1 MELPRSLRR
10 SGVLAAL
17 ILFAVS
23 VAPRVGHADQE
34 GLTLAGAVG
43 RALQDGY
50 AARIAALTAQQAGDA
65 YRETRGAYL
74 PHLYAT
80 SGAGTSNRRKEKLI
94 ALNESFQVKEYG
106 IAALASDEGW
116 LNVFVEQLV
125 FDMRQWRLMERD
137 KISAELARIQ
147 EGEERERVARD
158 VTAKFSEVVRLE
170 RQADLA
176 LIALE
181 DARSLD
187 SQARKLFEAGRSIEA
202 EREAVA
208 LRLAES
214 EMQARSRRA
223 EAREALESL
232 WLAIAGGDRA
242 GIPSSVAAGSL
253 PKPELGLSLAGA
265 EEAVSGSPTLRALD
279 LRRRVEEASAK
290 AASARRLPTLGFKAG
305 YSHYGADRFDLFQ
318 DQVRVGID
326 FKMPIFDGFEARS
339 AAAKAAK
346 GVQIARLRYQSR
358 LELKQ
363 ARVRELARRLE
374 SASERSVLSQR
385 RAESSQER
393 QRLTD
398 LRLQSQRATLEEALA
413 ARERT
418 ARDAEEAANA
428 YFKRFE
434 LWASLQHEMGR
445 LAPAVLGSQ
454 PAQP

>member
-1 MELPRSLRR
+1 IE
-10 SGVLAAL
+10 
-17 ILFAVS
+17 
-23 VAPRVGHADQE
+23 
-34 GLTLAGAVG
+34 
-43 RALQDGY
+43 
-50 AARIAALTAQQAGDA
+50 
-65 YRETRGAYL
+65 RE
-74 PHLYAT
+74 
-80 SGAGTSNRRKEKLI
+80 
-94 ALNESFQVKEYG
+94 
-106 IAALASDEGW
+106 
-116 LNVFVEQLV
+116 
-125 FDMRQWRLMERD
+125 

-181 DARSLD
+181 DARELD
-187 SQARKLFEAGRSIEA
+187 SQARKLFEAGRSIES

-214 EMQARSRRA
+214 EMQGRNRRA
-223 EAREALESL
+223 ESREALEAL

-242 GIPSSVAAGSL
+242 GIPASVAASSL
-253 PKPELGLSLAGA
+253 PKPELLLSLDGA
-265 EEAVSGSPTLRALD
+265 EEAVSRSPTLRALD
-279 LRRRVEEASAK
+279 LRRRVEEATAK

-305 YSHYGADRFDLFQ
+305 YSHYGANRYDLFQ
-318 DQVRVGID
+318 DEVRVGVD
-326 FKMPIFDGFEARS
+326 FTMPIFDGFEARS
-339 AAAKAAK
+339 AAAKATK

-374 SASERSVLSQR
+374 SASERSILTQR
-385 RAESSQER
+385 RSESSRER

-428 YFKRFE
+428 YFKRFD
-434 LWASLQHEMGR
+434 LWASLQYEMGQ
-445 LAPAVLGSQ
+445 LAPAVMGSQ
-454 PAQP
+454 PASP

>member
-10 SGVLAAL
+10 AGVLTAL
-17 ILFAVS
+17 ILFLVLL
-23 VAPRVGHADQE
+23 VPRVGYADDE
-34 GLTLAGAVG
+34 GLTLAGAVA

-50 AARIAALTAQQAGDA
+50 TARIAALTAGQAGDS
-65 YRETRGAYL
+65 YREKRGAYL

-80 SGAGTSNRRKEKLI
+80 SGAGTSNRRDEKLI
-94 ALNESFQVKEYG
+94 AFNENGKIKEYG
-106 IAALASDEGW
+106 IASLAANEGW
-116 LNVFVEQLV
+116 LNFFVEQLV
-125 FDMRQWRLMERD
+125 FDMRQWRLIERE

-147 EGEERERVARD
+147 EGEERERVAHD
-158 VTAKFSEVVRLE
+158 VTAKFSDVVRLE

-181 DARSLD
+181 DARELD
-187 SQARKLFEAGRSIEA
+187 SQARKLFEAGRSIES

-214 EMQARSRRA
+214 EMQARNRRA
-223 EAREALESL
+223 ESREALEAL

-242 GIPSSVAAGSL
+242 GIPASVAASSL
-253 PKPELGLSLAGA
+253 PKPELLLSLDGA
-265 EEAVSGSPTLRALD
+265 EEAVSRSPTLRALD
-279 LRRRVEEASAK
+279 LRRRVEEATAK

-305 YSHYGADRFDLFQ
+305 YSHYGANRYDLFQ
-318 DQVRVGID
+318 DEVRVGVD
-326 FKMPIFDGFEARS
+326 FTMPIFDGFEARS
-339 AAAKAAK
+339 AAAKATK

-374 SASERSVLSQR
+374 SASERSILTQR
-385 RAESSQER
+385 RSESSRER

-428 YFKRFE
+428 YFQRFD
-434 LWASLQHEMGR
+434 LWASLQYEMGQ
-445 LAPAVLGSQ
+445 LAPTVMGSQ
-454 PAQP
+454 PASP

>member
-10 SGVLAAL
+10 SGVVAAL

-23 VAPRVGHADQE
+23 LAPPVVHADDE
-34 GLTLAGAVG
+34 GLTLAGAVA

-50 AARIAALTAQQAGDA
+50 SARIAALTADQAGDT

-74 PHLYAT
+74 PHFYAT
-80 SGAGTSNRRKEKLI
+80 SGAGTSNRRDEKLI
-94 ALNESFQVKEYG
+94 AFNENGKIKEYG
-106 IAALASDEGW
+106 IAALAADEGW

-137 KISAELARIQ
+137 KIGAELARIQ

-158 VTAKFSEVVRLE
+158 VTSKFAEVVRLE

-181 DARSLD
+181 DARKLD
-187 SQARKLFEAGRSIEA
+187 SQARKLFEAGRSIES

-214 EMQARSRRA
+214 EMQARNRRA
-223 EAREALESL
+223 EAREVLESL

-242 GIPSSVAAGSL
+242 GIPASVAASSL
-253 PKPELGLSLAGA
+253 PKPELLLSLAGA
-265 EEAVSGSPTLRALD
+265 EEAVSRSPTLRALD

-305 YSHYGADRFDLFQ
+305 YSHYGADRYDLFK

-326 FKMPIFDGFEARS
+326 FTMPLFDGFEARS
-339 AAAKAAK
+339 AAARATK

-385 RAESSQER
+385 RAESSRER

-428 YFKRFE
+428 YFKRFD

-445 LAPAVLGSQ
+445 LAPAVLGPQSSR
-454 PAQP
+454 P